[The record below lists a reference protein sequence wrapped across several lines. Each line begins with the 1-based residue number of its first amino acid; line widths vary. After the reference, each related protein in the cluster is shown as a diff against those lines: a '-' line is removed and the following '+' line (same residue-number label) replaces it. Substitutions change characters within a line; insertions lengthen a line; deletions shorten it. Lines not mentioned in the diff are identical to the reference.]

1 MSDHDTA
8 DAPTTNPA
16 GKVVVFGLLL
26 LILGGVGGIGYM
38 HATRNKVRHEA
49 GLGGEALYAMY
60 CARCHGDHLEGIGSY
75 PPLIGS
81 SLDQAAFTQ
90 RVQNGQNLMPAFPE
104 LTAEECAALYAFVH
118 APR

>member
-1 MSDHDTA
+1 MSDDDTA

-38 HATRNKVRHEA
+38 HATRNTVRHEA
-49 GLGGEALYAMY
+49 GLGGDALYAMY

-75 PPLIGS
+75 PPLLDS
-81 SLDQAAFTQ
+81 ALDQAEFTT
-90 RVQNGQNLMPAFPE
+90 RVQTGRNLMPAFPE
-104 LTAEECAALYAFVH
+104 LTAEECRSIYAYVH
-118 APR
+118 ESR